1 MQFILVIFILL
12 LPIASLLLRD
22 ALCNKTASTVE
33 VVSKDHANPEAHRQC
48 VETKRN
54 TSIEI
59 KLNGHSFI
67 QNPLC
72 YATLNTPDFG
82 MLVDY
87 NDSILTKAKW
97 LKDKN
102 VLTYTPER
110 DFVGVDRF
118 HFVVFDLITGEIS
131 EAAYVVIKVTDR
143 DPVNSVSRQQSIT
156 SIRKKELGALRIA
169 GVSFVY

>member
-1 MQFILVIFILL
+1 MLI
-12 LPIASLLLRD
+12 RD
-22 ALCNKTASTVE
+22 AVLNKPSRMPE
-33 VVSKDHANPEAHRQC
+33 VNTGVHETPDAYNQC
-48 VETKRN
+48 VETKRS

-67 QNPLC
+67 QNPLF

-97 LKDKN
+97 LTDKN

-110 DFVGVDRF
+110 DYVGIDRF
-118 HFVVFDLITGEIS
+118 HFVVLDLITSEIS

-143 DPVNSVSRQQSIT
+143 NPVNSASRHQT
-156 SIRKKELGALRIA
+156 VARIRKNSTMLRL
-169 GVSFVY
+169 S